1 MSRGLKCWIR
11 HAISG
16 LFLASICV
24 VVACSSTSDP
34 IETRDGASDGG
45 VAGEGGNVQAGD
57 GGDGGCSDDDGFIPS
72 CSDINGLA
80 ERQCDRAT
88 CDRYV
93 KRMKT
98 RMARLAIQCMKKH
111 ITAGDSCRP
120 CSLEALKTACIDP
133 NAQGA
138 CDSFAKTCPTRTAAE
153 CVPLISGLSFGGRLN
168 FVTCATDDNCLHD
181 LPSCLP

>member
-1 MSRGLKCWIR
+1 
-11 HAISG
+11 
-16 LFLASICV
+16 V
-24 VVACSSTSDP
+24 
-34 IETRDGASDGG
+34 
-45 VAGEGGNVQAGD
+45 D
-57 GGDGGCSDDDGFIPS
+57 GGDAGCSDDDGFLPS
-72 CSDINGLA
+72 CAAINGLA

-98 RMARLAIQCMKKH
+98 GMARLAIECMTKH
-111 ITAGDSCRP
+111 IASGDSCRP
-120 CSLEALKTACIDP
+120 CSAEALATACIDA

-138 CDSFAKTCPTRTAAE
+138 CDSLAKTCPTRSAAE